1 MTVKG
6 KNAEVVGELMKVD
19 PFQVI
24 MVDTKGNTIFHMM
37 SWSGRDQVL
46 LELDQF
52 LNELILMFEHNS
64 EKGSV
69 WVTLKSS
76 SLTSKVKRDKKLT
89 FFRATDGKKIISTT
103 ETYQSNLAQKKR
115 KNAERREENGFL
127 ER

>member
-1 MTVKG
+1 
-6 KNAEVVGELMKVD
+6 
-19 PFQVI
+19 

-37 SWSGRDQVL
+37 SWSSRDQVL

-52 LNELILMFEHNS
+52 LNELIVMFEHNS

-103 ETYQSNLAQKKR
+103 ETCQRSLA
-115 KNAERREENGFL
+115 
-127 ER
+127 